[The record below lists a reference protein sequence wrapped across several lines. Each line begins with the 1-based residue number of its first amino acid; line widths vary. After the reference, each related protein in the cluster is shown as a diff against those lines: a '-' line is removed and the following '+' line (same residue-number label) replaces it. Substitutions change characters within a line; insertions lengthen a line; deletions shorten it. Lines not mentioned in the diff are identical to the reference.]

1 MQRKEKETK
10 KKKLPIKTLRKI
22 FVLVIIVLILLRWNQ
37 TLFFLIF
44 FGIFGFIGKYV
55 RGMFGLS
62 MVVLDPNLFF
72 YILIM
77 KFLGAKW
84 VFIFL
89 FITLLSFDIITG
101 IFSPGSLLNYVLY
114 HVCVIPVVLLFGNS
128 SMMVYGNI
136 ASLIYSVLYIIFRT
150 SFFFPSPLADDPVQ
164 VFSKA
169 LTSFLFTFLYITFF
183 GPLFSILMA

>member
-1 MQRKEKETK
+1 MREKEKDKK

-22 FVLVIIVLILLRWNQ
+22 FALVILVLILLRWNP
-37 TLFFLIF
+37 TLVFLIF
-44 FGIFGFIGKYV
+44 FGIFGFLGKYI

-72 YILIM
+72 FILIM
-77 KFLGAKW
+77 KFLGVKW
-84 VFIFL
+84 LIIFL

-114 HVCVIPVVLLFGNS
+114 HICVIIPVVLFGNS

-136 ASLIYSVLYIIFRT
+136 ASLFYSVMYIIFRT

-164 VFSKA
+164 VFSKSI
-169 LTSFLFTFLYITFF
+169 TSFLFTFLYITFF